1 MHLKPLQQLIK
12 GQSLEAL
19 APLLEERY
27 LDSIRHGD
35 FSNWRERLS
44 RLPKLTASSIE
55 LGSTVRFGDS
65 ADCDATTQ
73 LALSEQLREFIPWR
87 KGPFEVYGINLDS
100 EWKSNLKWDRL
111 KHRIAPLKDNTVL
124 DVGSGNG
131 YYGFRM
137 LEAGARLV
145 IGIDPHIAYV
155 AQFWA
160 LKRFVPE
167 LPVFVLPVALENLP
181 LPLEAFDTV
190 FSMGVLYHR
199 RSPIDHL
206 LQLKQCLKL
215 GGQLILETLYVDGGE
230 GYCLTPEA
238 KYAGMSNV
246 WFVPSIA
253 TTLNWLQ
260 RCGFVDTEIID
271 ESITTPD
278 EQWATEWMPYQSL
291 QDALDLR
298 DSNKTI
304 ENLPA
309 PRRVAITASRS

>member
-19 APLLEERY
+19 APLLEECY
-27 LDSIRHGD
+27 LDGIKHGD
-35 FSNWRERLS
+35 FSSWRERLS
-44 RLPKLTASSIE
+44 RLPRLTASSFE
-55 LGSTVRFGDS
+55 LGSTIRFGDI

-73 LALSEQLREFIPWR
+73 LTLSEQLREFIPWR
-87 KGPFEVYGINLDS
+87 KGPFEICGINLDS
-100 EWKSNLKWDRL
+100 EWKSDLKWNRL
-111 KHRIAPLKDNTVL
+111 KHQIAPLKDNTVL
-124 DVGSGNG
+124 DVGCGNG

-160 LKRFVPE
+160 LKHFVPE

-206 LQLKQCLKL
+206 LQLKQCLKP
-215 GGQLILETLYVDGGE
+215 GGQLVLETLYVDGGK

-238 KYAGMSNV
+238 KYARMSNV

-260 RCGFVDTEIID
+260 RCGFIDTEIID
-271 ESITTPD
+271 ESITTTD
-278 EQWATEWMPYQSL
+278 EQRATEWMPYQSL
-291 QDALDLR
+291 QDALDLH

-309 PRRVAITASRS
+309 PRRVTITASQP